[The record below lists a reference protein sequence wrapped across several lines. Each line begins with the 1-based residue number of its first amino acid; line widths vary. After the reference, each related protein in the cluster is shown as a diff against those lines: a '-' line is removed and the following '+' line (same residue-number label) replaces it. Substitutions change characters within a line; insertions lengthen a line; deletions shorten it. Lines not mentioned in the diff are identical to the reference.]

1 MYLFTNIQMVALLK
15 GIMCRLELF
24 SINQWHFKIAYTV
37 VFLRLDSRTYLW
49 KRWKTMFLQWL
60 RKTRTKGFY
69 VDRAD
74 TTTTTT
80 RGEMF
85 CIVFNLMLC
94 IRVCVCVWLVLD
106 KWLFWNVMKQLHL
119 LLVFIQNYLH
129 MNVTRIFAQ
138 CTWMILFRIIK
149 TAQKNSEQNR
159 IEFFCKQ
166 NGIIFQL

>member
-1 MYLFTNIQMVALLK
+1 MVALLK

-49 KRWKTMFLQWL
+49 KRWKTMFLQCL
-60 RKTRTKGFY
+60 RKTWTKGFY

-74 TTTTTT
+74 TTTTTTT

-94 IRVCVCVWLVLD
+94 IRVCVTSVRQVIVL
-106 KWLFWNVMKQLHL
+106 KCNETTLS

-129 MNVTRIFAQ
+129 MIVTRIFAQ
-138 CTWMILFRIIK
+138 CTWMILFFRIIK
-149 TAQKNSEQNR
+149 TVQKNSERNR

>member
-1 MYLFTNIQMVALLK
+1 MVALLK

-49 KRWKTMFLQWL
+49 KRWKTMFLQCL
-60 RKTRTKGFY
+60 RKTWTKGFY

-94 IRVCVCVWLVLD
+94 IRVCVSVWLVLD
-106 KWLFWNVMKQLHL
+106 KWLFWNVMKQLCLYLCLSRTTYTWSWQGFLPSVREWFYFLGL
-119 LLVFIQNYLH
+119 LKRYR
-129 MNVTRIFAQ
+129 RIRSEIASNSSAN
-138 CTWMILFRIIK
+138 K
-149 TAQKNSEQNR
+149 TE
-159 IEFFCKQ
+159 
-166 NGIIFQL
+166 